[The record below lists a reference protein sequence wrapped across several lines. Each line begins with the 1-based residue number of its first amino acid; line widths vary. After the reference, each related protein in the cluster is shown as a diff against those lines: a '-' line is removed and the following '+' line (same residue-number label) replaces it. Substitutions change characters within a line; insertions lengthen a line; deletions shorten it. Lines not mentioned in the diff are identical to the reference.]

1 MATNDARPVQRGF
14 ISTWMHRITSALFW
28 ILLSL
33 FVSIIIEWIGMNSSW
48 KEEGLKH
55 SSAMLEQEL
64 TYINEDFKQSLLVAS
79 PIVFVTSL
87 AKDARKTLFTDT
99 GIERSSRKILSD
111 KKKHWFVA
119 GVAEHILAAANITQV
134 FAARMAI
141 LILAL
146 PAFFMLGGVAIV
158 QGLAERDIRK
168 WSYGRERAGVYHHA
182 KRAVP
187 FFLVAPWFI
196 YLSMPN
202 SIHPN
207 YVILPFAVLFAIGLY
222 LMTYLYKKH
231 V

>member
-1 MATNDARPVQRGF
+1 MATNDAKPVQRGF
-14 ISTWMHRITSALFW
+14 FGAWIHRIMMTLFW
-28 ILLSL
+28 VLLSL
-33 FVSIIIEWIGMNSSW
+33 IVSVIIEWIGMNTSW
-48 KEEGLKH
+48 KDEGLNH
-55 SSAMLEQEL
+55 SAAMLEQEL
-64 TYINEDFKQSLLVAS
+64 IYINDDFKQSLLVAS
-79 PIVFVTSL
+79 PIVFVTGL
-87 AKDARKTLFTDT
+87 AKDIRKTIFIDT
-99 GIERSSRKILSD
+99 GIEKSSRKIIAD
-111 KKKHWFVA
+111 KKKHWFIA

-134 FAARMAI
+134 FAARIAI

-146 PAFFMLGGVAIV
+146 PAFFMLGGVAVV

-168 WSYGRERAGVYHHA
+168 WSFGRERAGVYHHA

-187 FFLVAPWFI
+187 FFLVAPWFV

-207 YVILPFAVLFAIGLY
+207 YIILPFAVLFAIGLY